1 MRSLNLNFSL
11 HAWWEERYVK
21 HWGIFVLLREV
32 MSALT
37 PSGVFEEDKF
47 LYAPSFFRHQ
57 CIFPFPSPI
66 FKCTSCW
73 GKIKHVWWKK
83 VSQRSLLPYELTW
96 GLELKLFNLTW
107 LNVGAFRSWNMI
119 LFLRSSSTSYD
130 ANECPYGRQF
140 ASSDQEESNQT
151 VKKKLTKDVPDL
163 VITKVKLVNIDSN
176 YGISFPV
183 LI

>member
-1 MRSLNLNFSL
+1 MWNIEAFLFCYERLWVRWRRPVCLRKISFCTPPVFSGTSVSSPSLPPYLSAHPVEVKLNMYDGKRSP
-11 HAWWEERYVK
+11 
-21 HWGIFVLLREV
+21 
-32 MSALT
+32 SA
-37 PSGVFEEDKF
+37 P
-47 LYAPSFFRHQ
+47 YCH
-57 CIFPFPSPI
+57 
-66 FKCTSCW
+66 TSW
-73 GKIKHVWWKK
+73 LG
-83 VSQRSLLPYELTW
+83 
-96 GLELKLFNLTW
+96 LKLFNLTW

-119 LFLRSSSTSYD
+119 LFLRSSSTSYE

-163 VITKVKLVNIDSN
+163 VITKVNIDSN